1 MEWLT
6 IMIILALIAT
16 LISLGWG
23 VASMA
28 QGGSYDAKH
37 GAQLMNA
44 RVGFQGLAVVL
55 LLIALLLSAY

>member
-1 MEWLT
+1 MDLLT
-6 IMIILALIAT
+6 GLIILALIAT
-16 LISLGWG
+16 LISLVWG

-44 RVGFQGLAVVL
+44 RVGFQGVAVIL
-55 LLIALLLSAY
+55 LLIVLFLSVY

>member
-1 MEWLT
+1 MEFLT
-6 IMIILALIAT
+6 VLIIMALVAT

-37 GAQLMNA
+37 SAQLMNA
-44 RVGFQGLAVVL
+44 RVGFQFVAVAL
-55 LLIALLLSAY
+55 LLIVLVLSVY